1 MNPSVADLIFACG
14 IAGLFY
20 LNRDS
25 SLRTSKA
32 LWLPVIWIWIVGSRP
47 VSSWLGVTPTGG
59 NVQIDGSPL
68 DAAVLGVLLV
78 AAIGVLL
85 HRSSRARPVLA
96 ASWPILI
103 YFAYCLISVMWS
115 YHPDVALKRW
125 VKAIGDLA
133 MVLVISTE
141 PRLRDALYRIFYR
154 VGFLLFPASV
164 LLIKYYGDLGRGYTP
179 DGEPM
184 NTGVTTNKNMLGVML
199 LVISLGTVWRLVALF
214 RARAQPNRARQL
226 LAQGVL
232 LAFGIEL
239 LGMADSATS
248 IACFALGSAII
259 LATSLRR
266 LRSRPARVHTLC
278 LGIVL
283 AGGLTMLIGGTS
295 TTTAV
300 LGRKSNLTGRTDI
313 WAAVIPAAPNAIIGA
328 GFESFWISPCVEI
341 FRRNMVG
348 FWHPEGLN
356 EAHNGYIEVYLELG
370 WIGVCL
376 VALILVSG
384 YKRAVAAFRRNPSI
398 ASLMLAY
405 IIISA
410 VYSVTE
416 AGFRMLDPIWIFL
429 LLAVVSTRGIAAGY
443 IGGETPRIL
452 PSSGRPA
459 STTPSDDQH
468 IPERETAYAAWR
480 GLTEFRIVVAQII
493 PANASGQIS

>member
-1 MNPSVADLIFACG
+1 MNPSVASLIFACG

-85 HRSSRARPVLA
+85 NRSSRAGVVLL
-96 ASWPILI
+96 ASWPVLI
-103 YFAYCLISVMWS
+103 YFAYCLISVTWS

-133 MVLVISTE
+133 MVLVIATE
-141 PRLRDALYRIFYR
+141 PKLRDALYRLFYR
-154 VGFLLFPASV
+154 VGFLLFPGSL

-179 DGEPM
+179 DGGPM

-199 LVISLGTVWRLVALF
+199 LVISLGTLWRLVALF
-214 RARAQPNRARQL
+214 RARTQPNRGRQL

-248 IACFALGSAII
+248 IACFALGGSII
-259 LATSLRR
+259 LTTSLGRIR
-266 LRSRPARVHTLC
+266 NKPARVHMLC
-278 LGIVL
+278 LGIVI

-295 TTTAV
+295 TATAA
-300 LGRKSNLTGRTDI
+300 LGRQSNLTGRTDI
-313 WAAVIPAAPNAIIGA
+313 WAAVIPAAPSAIVGA
-328 GFESFWISPCVEI
+328 GFESFWISPSVEI
-341 FRRNMVG
+341 FRHNMVG

-370 WIGVCL
+370 WVGVCV
-376 VALILVSG
+376 VAFILVSG

-398 ASLMLAY
+398 GSLMLGY
-405 IIISA
+405 TIVSA

-429 LLAVVSTRGIAAGY
+429 LLAVVTARGIAAGY
-443 IGGETPRIL
+443 IGDEAPRIL
-452 PSSGRPA
+452 SSRARPA
-459 STTPSDDQH
+459 NRAPSNDQH
-468 IPERETAYAAWR
+468 IPEREIAYAAWR
-480 GLTEFRIVVAQII
+480 TSAQFRIAVAQTIS
-493 PANASGQIS
+493 ANASG